1 MGLSPY
7 IYVNLT
13 SAVCCVGFTLF
24 LFIAYFSKKNMDN
37 LENVIYRRM
46 LIANFSCTIIYTCF
60 YTIDIITYNSN
71 HQDILYLI
79 VYIFSKIA
87 PFTVMVW
94 ATFLLVY
101 LIIVINEQNEKFINN
116 VTNNLHK
123 YLRYLYIWFVII
135 GIISSLEKS
144 VVVLETAVE
153 KELLLIMN
161 AYLYVVILSCI
172 ILIIRYGKKLS
183 KKKILPIYLIIP
195 IFVVAAIFGFLGVRV
210 VFVYIVGTL
219 INHLMYHT
227 IENPDLKLINQLEYA
242 KNQAEKSNK
251 AKTDFLSSMSHE
263 IRTPLNAIVGLSQM
277 IKESDDINR
286 IHEDSNDIIV
296 ASQNLQEI
304 VDGILDINKL
314 EANEMEINEV
324 NYNPKQEFDNLV
336 KLMKIRIGE
345 KPLELR
351 TIFPDTL
358 PKTLYG
364 DKEKLKQIITN
375 LLTNAIKYTE
385 KGFVDFNVSCQN
397 IKDKCELTITVKD
410 TGRGMKE
417 EQMAKL
423 FTKFNRLEED
433 KDSNIEGTGLGLAI
447 TKSLVELFDGK
458 ITAESIYG
466 QGSKFT
472 IILKQTIVEKGSLS
486 EESVEEPVKEEIKT
500 EDFPATELPND
511 TKQNNEE
518 IHLSTESVPNI
529 DNTNNLSNQSFK
541 NEDVI
546 QTSVSHENNTSPIVG
561 NKADVLLVVDDNNIN
576 LKVASKMLKE
586 FSFNVDQAHSG
597 FECLQKLQDNPN
609 KYDIIFM
616 DIMMPGMD
624 GVETMQ
630 KIKSLSN
637 FNTPVIAL
645 TADSMEGSREKYLA
659 AGFDEYVSKP
669 IIKKILES
677 TLNKYVDLE
686 NIKIIDKKE
695 NEEEEIL

>member
-13 SAVCCVGFTLF
+13 SAICCVGFTLF

-46 LIANFSCTIIYTCF
+46 LIANFSSTVIYTCF

-71 HQDILYLI
+71 HQDILYPI

-277 IKESDDINR
+277 IKESDDISR

-472 IILKQTIVEKGSLS
+472 VILKQTIVEKGSLS

-511 TKQNNEE
+511 NKQNNEKFN
-518 IHLSTESVPNI
+518 LPTESVPNI

-541 NEDVI
+541 NEDVV
-546 QTSVSHENNTSPIVG
+546 QNSVSHENNTSPIVG

>member
-1 MGLSPY
+1 
-7 IYVNLT
+7 
-13 SAVCCVGFTLF
+13 
-24 LFIAYFSKKNMDN
+24 
-37 LENVIYRRM
+37 
-46 LIANFSCTIIYTCF
+46 
-60 YTIDIITYNSN
+60 
-71 HQDILYLI
+71 
-79 VYIFSKIA
+79 
-87 PFTVMVW
+87 
-94 ATFLLVY
+94 
-101 LIIVINEQNEKFINN
+101 
-116 VTNNLHK
+116 
-123 YLRYLYIWFVII
+123 
-135 GIISSLEKS
+135 
-144 VVVLETAVE
+144 
-153 KELLLIMN
+153 
-161 AYLYVVILSCI
+161 
-172 ILIIRYGKKLS
+172 
-183 KKKILPIYLIIP
+183 
-195 IFVVAAIFGFLGVRV
+195 
-210 VFVYIVGTL
+210 
-219 INHLMYHT
+219 
-227 IENPDLKLINQLEYA
+227 
-242 KNQAEKSNK
+242 
-251 AKTDFLSSMSHE
+251 
-263 IRTPLNAIVGLSQM
+263 
-277 IKESDDINR
+277 
-286 IHEDSNDIIV
+286 
-296 ASQNLQEI
+296 
-304 VDGILDINKL
+304 
-314 EANEMEINEV
+314 
-324 NYNPKQEFDNLV
+324 
-336 KLMKIRIGE
+336 
-345 KPLELR
+345 
-351 TIFPDTL
+351 
-358 PKTLYG
+358 
-364 DKEKLKQIITN
+364 
-375 LLTNAIKYTE
+375 
-385 KGFVDFNVSCQN
+385 
-397 IKDKCELTITVKD
+397 
-410 TGRGMKE
+410 MKE

-472 IILKQTIVEKGSLS
+472 VILKQTIVEKGSLS

-511 TKQNNEE
+511 NKQNNEKFN
-518 IHLSTESVPNI
+518 LPTESVPNI

-541 NEDVI
+541 NEEVV
-546 QTSVSHENNTSPIVG
+546 QNSVSHENNTSPIVG

-695 NEEEEIL
+695 NEEEIL